1 VNFLIAGYAHTQG
14 GVAFDPALPVTNPEL
29 DTSSAVLAYARTL
42 DLWGLSG
49 KLDAIVPYTWMSGS
63 AQYRGE
69 PVDRVVNGFADP
81 RLRLSVNLYGAPAL
95 SLQEFRGYQQD
106 LIVGASLQVSAPWGQ
121 YDDTRVVNIGTNRWF
136 FKPELGV
143 SKALGPWTLEVALGA
158 TLFTDNDD
166 FFGGNK
172 RSQDPLYSA
181 QGHVIY
187 SFHSGIW
194 ASLDATYFTGGRTQL
209 NGTWN
214 DDLQEN
220 WRLGGTLAFPLDAR
234 NSIKL
239 YASSGVSA
247 RTGNNYDLLDSVAC
261 TLGFSAG
268 WPTIGPSAIAF
279 GGDLPKVPRAM
290 TEADIARVRQDF
302 VAATERAL
310 VAGYEWLEVHSAHG
324 YLSHEFLSPLSN
336 QRLDLYGGS
345 FDNRIRFLLETTRA
359 VRAVWPERLALGVRL
374 SCSDWVPGGWDIE
387 QSVELGRRLR
397 EEGVDVIDCSSGGI
411 VPDARIPVGPGF
423 QVPFAERIRREAG
436 ILTAAVGGITEPAQA
451 DAIVRNGQADLVLL
465 ARALLRDAQW
475 PLRAARTLGQA
486 EALAPPVQYA
496 RGW

>member
-1 VNFLIAGYAHTQG
+1 MRHWLAIGYLIIAAAAQAQDIEPRAYSNAPVGVNFLIAGYAHTQG
-14 GVAFDPALPVTNPEL
+14 GLAFDSALPVTNPDL

-106 LIVGASLQVSAPWGQ
+106 LIVGGSLQVSAPWGQ
-121 YDDTRVVNIGTNRWF
+121 YDDTRLVNIGTNRWF

-143 SKALGPWTLEVALGA
+143 SKALGPWTLEFALGA

-187 SFHSGIW
+187 SFPSGIW
-194 ASLDATYFTGGRTQL
+194 GSLDATYFTGGRTEL
-209 NGTWN
+209 NGTGN

-239 YASSGVSA
+239 FASSGVSA
-247 RTGNNYDLLDSVAC
+247 RTGNNYDLL
-261 TLGFSAG
+261 G
-268 WPTIGPSAIAF
+268 IAWQYRW
-279 GGDLPKVPRAM
+279 GGGL
-290 TEADIARVRQDF
+290 
-302 VAATERAL
+302 
-310 VAGYEWLEVHSAHG
+310 
-324 YLSHEFLSPLSN
+324 
-336 QRLDLYGGS
+336 
-345 FDNRIRFLLETTRA
+345 
-359 VRAVWPERLALGVRL
+359 
-374 SCSDWVPGGWDIE
+374 
-387 QSVELGRRLR
+387 
-397 EEGVDVIDCSSGGI
+397 
-411 VPDARIPVGPGF
+411 
-423 QVPFAERIRREAG
+423 
-436 ILTAAVGGITEPAQA
+436 
-451 DAIVRNGQADLVLL
+451 
-465 ARALLRDAQW
+465 
-475 PLRAARTLGQA
+475 
-486 EALAPPVQYA
+486 
-496 RGW
+496 

>member
-1 VNFLIAGYAHTQG
+1 MVAVAVQAQDIEPRAYSNAPVGVNFLIAGYAHTQG
-14 GVAFDPALPVTNPEL
+14 GVAFDSALPLTNPEL
-29 DTSSAVLAYARTL
+29 GTSSAVLAYARTL

-106 LIVGASLQVSAPWGQ
+106 LIVGGSLQVSAPWGQ
-121 YDDTRVVNIGTNRWF
+121 YDDTRLINLGTNRWF

-194 ASLDATYFTGGRTQL
+194 GSLDATYFTGGRTEL

-220 WRLGGTLAFPLDAR
+220 WRLGGTLAFPLDAH

-247 RTGNNYDLLDSVAC
+247 RTGNNYDLL
-261 TLGFSAG
+261 G
-268 WPTIGPSAIAF
+268 IAWQYRW
-279 GGDLPKVPRAM
+279 GGGL
-290 TEADIARVRQDF
+290 
-302 VAATERAL
+302 
-310 VAGYEWLEVHSAHG
+310 
-324 YLSHEFLSPLSN
+324 
-336 QRLDLYGGS
+336 
-345 FDNRIRFLLETTRA
+345 
-359 VRAVWPERLALGVRL
+359 
-374 SCSDWVPGGWDIE
+374 
-387 QSVELGRRLR
+387 
-397 EEGVDVIDCSSGGI
+397 
-411 VPDARIPVGPGF
+411 
-423 QVPFAERIRREAG
+423 
-436 ILTAAVGGITEPAQA
+436 
-451 DAIVRNGQADLVLL
+451 
-465 ARALLRDAQW
+465 
-475 PLRAARTLGQA
+475 
-486 EALAPPVQYA
+486 
-496 RGW
+496 